1 MQGADM
7 ESRVTAYTI
16 DGVACS
22 LPGLHRYDGDI
33 TMPSRCRVAVV
44 LNQEWIRMATK
55 EETAQHGNWYHE
67 LSFKPVAII
76 HSNGT
81 HAGLFD
87 TLGLFGK
94 KIVVLEKLSVLKIEE
109 GADVEDTPTPT
120 TRPMVLR

>member
-1 MQGADM
+1 M
-7 ESRVTAYTI
+7 ESRVTAYTT

-55 EETAQHGNWYHE
+55 EETAQHGKWYHE
-67 LSFKPVAII
+67 LSFKPAANI

-81 HAGLFD
+81 HAGIFD
-87 TLGLFGK
+87 TLGLFGE
-94 KIVVLEKLSVLKIEE
+94 KIVVLEKAPVLKIEE
-109 GADVEDTPTPT
+109 GADVEDIPTPT